1 MISFLPIY
9 SKAQNLDQVIKLIH
23 ENVKKS
29 SVYLVEN
36 RKNTIRFNPNQM
48 MHLASVAKTIIAIEL
63 PIKLFQKRLNPKQ
76 KLR

>member
-36 RKNTIRFNPNQM
+36 RKNTIRFKPNQM
-48 MHLASVAKTIIAIEL
+48 MVWLAW
-63 PIKLFQKRLNPKQ
+63 QKRLLQLNYQSSYFRKD
-76 KLR
+76 